1 MSTDPTVRNTRV
13 IPATWQSESSALKAI
28 RTTVF
33 IIEQGVPV
41 ADEWDQLDALSWHY
55 LAFNAE
61 DQPIGCGRLT
71 PQGQVSRMA
80 VLQAYRG
87 QGVGQ
92 ALMATILEF
101 ARPRFERLHLHAQLP
116 AIAFY
121 EQFGFTLIG
130 STFEDAGILHRTME
144 LIAPQKNQGFSGNR
158 PPTTLIRNPEL
169 TIHEVTAADYS
180 TAIAKLANVTP
191 GSEPDRGNTS
201 RHVEYFIATAFD
213 VIQGGLILIEGAIID
228 TIRLRMGAIDE
239 VALALI
245 DAAKSKALRYQ
256 TDWLY
261 LNDPTFSAQRA
272 DQFGFEVRKGSLCLA
287 LASPAQAS
295 SATNLRGEPTQTNLL
310 EVHDPKVRQYI
321 RGLPDCVTAITT
333 LIQLSK
339 NRIRLWTPSIDVALY
354 SHAALIAHF
363 KNLALKNQ
371 HTHIEILLTDSR
383 SLVEQGHLLLELSRR
398 LPSSIQIKRA
408 APEQATSVEEVLLI
422 DDRTVFFR
430 PNHSDYHAWAC
441 LDDILAA
448 RRLHEPFK
456 VAWQNA
462 LEDPQLRVLKL

>member
-1 MSTDPTVRNTRV
+1 
-13 IPATWQSESSALKAI
+13 
-28 RTTVF
+28 
-33 IIEQGVPV
+33 
-41 ADEWDQLDALSWHY
+41 
-55 LAFNAE
+55 
-61 DQPIGCGRLT
+61 
-71 PQGQVSRMA
+71 
-80 VLQAYRG
+80 
-87 QGVGQ
+87 
-92 ALMATILEF
+92 MATILEF
-101 ARPRFERLHLHAQLP
+101 ARSRFKRLHLHAQLP
-116 AIAFY
+116 AIGFY

-144 LIAPQKNQGFSGNR
+144 LIAPQKNQGFSGSR
-158 PPTTLIRNPEL
+158 PPTALIRNPEL
-169 TIHEVTAADYS
+169 TLHEVSAADYI
-180 TAIAKLANVTP
+180 TAIAQLTNMPPAP
-191 GSEPDRGNTS
+191 EPDPANTS
-201 RHVEYFIATAFD
+201 RHVEYFIATARD

-272 DQFGFEVRKGSLCLA
+272 DRFGFEVRKGSLCLA

-295 SATNLRGEPTQTNLL
+295 SATNLRGEPTQTNRL

-354 SHAALIAHF
+354 SHAALMAHF
-363 KNLALKNQ
+363 KNLALKNK

>member
-1 MSTDPTVRNTRV
+1 
-13 IPATWQSESSALKAI
+13 
-28 RTTVF
+28 
-33 IIEQGVPV
+33 
-41 ADEWDQLDALSWHY
+41 
-55 LAFNAE
+55 
-61 DQPIGCGRLT
+61 
-71 PQGQVSRMA
+71 
-80 VLQAYRG
+80 
-87 QGVGQ
+87 
-92 ALMATILEF
+92 
-101 ARPRFERLHLHAQLP
+101 
-116 AIAFY
+116 
-121 EQFGFTLIG
+121 
-130 STFEDAGILHRTME
+130 ME
-144 LIAPQKNQGFSGNR
+144 LIAPQKNQGFSGSR
-158 PPTTLIRNPEL
+158 PPTALIRNPEL
-169 TIHEVTAADYS
+169 TLHEVSAADYI
-180 TAIAKLANVTP
+180 TATAELTNMPPAP
-191 GSEPDRGNTS
+191 EPDPANTS
-201 RHVEYFIATAFD
+201 SHVEYFIATARD

-272 DQFGFEVRKGSLCLA
+272 DRFGFEVRKGSLCLA
-287 LASPAQAS
+287 LVSPAQAS
-295 SATNLRGEPTQTNLL
+295 SATHLRGEPTQTNLL

-354 SHAALIAHF
+354 SHAALMAHF
-363 KNLALKNQ
+363 KNLALKNK

>member
-1 MSTDPTVRNTRV
+1 
-13 IPATWQSESSALKAI
+13 
-28 RTTVF
+28 
-33 IIEQGVPV
+33 
-41 ADEWDQLDALSWHY
+41 
-55 LAFNAE
+55 
-61 DQPIGCGRLT
+61 
-71 PQGQVSRMA
+71 
-80 VLQAYRG
+80 
-87 QGVGQ
+87 
-92 ALMATILEF
+92 
-101 ARPRFERLHLHAQLP
+101 
-116 AIAFY
+116 
-121 EQFGFTLIG
+121 
-130 STFEDAGILHRTME
+130 
-144 LIAPQKNQGFSGNR
+144 
-158 PPTTLIRNPEL
+158 
-169 TIHEVTAADYS
+169 
-180 TAIAKLANVTP
+180 
-191 GSEPDRGNTS
+191 
-201 RHVEYFIATAFD
+201 
-213 VIQGGLILIEGAIID
+213 
-228 TIRLRMGAIDE
+228 MGAIDE

-256 TDWLY
+256 ADWLY

-287 LASPAQAS
+287 LASPTKAS

-310 EVHDPKVRQYI
+310 EVHDLKVRQYI
-321 RGLPDCVTAITT
+321 RDLPDCVTAITK

-398 LPSSIQIKRA
+398 LPFSIQIKRA

-441 LDDILAA
+441 LDDTLAA
-448 RRLHEPFK
+448 RQL
-456 VAWQNA
+456 QNRSK
-462 LEDPQLRVLKL
+462 LPGKMPLKTHNCGF